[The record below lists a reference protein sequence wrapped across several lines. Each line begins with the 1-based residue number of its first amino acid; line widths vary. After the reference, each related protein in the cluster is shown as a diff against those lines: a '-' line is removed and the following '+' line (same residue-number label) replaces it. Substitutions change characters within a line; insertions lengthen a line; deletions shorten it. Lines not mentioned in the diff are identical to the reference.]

1 MNAECNDTAFGP
13 AVLSATCRGGFD
25 LTVTFEESIMS
36 MVPSA
41 CFLLAVA
48 FQTARVLKRKSVA
61 VKPSLLLTAK
71 LAAITLYVSLQLV
84 LIVLWSTSSYPTA
97 RISVA
102 SSTLELCS
110 ALGLG
115 VISPLEHRKSPRPS
129 FVIACYLAISL
140 LLDLVRV
147 RTAWLIGHIDAVA
160 ATLTAS
166 IAAKLLVLILE
177 ATDKRHILI
186 DTHRHL
192 SSEATSGFFGRGF
205 FWWLNSLLKHGSRQ
219 ILSIGDL
226 SSIHEKLAS
235 DKLAAELSVEWD
247 KCNQKRKHSLAL
259 ATLQAWRC
267 EALKIA
273 VPRLLLVAFRLAQP
287 FIIEWVVENIS
298 GPNNHDTRS
307 KGFGLIGAVAVVY
320 FAIAVFTGSYQHL
333 VYRLMTMTRG
343 GLIALIY
350 QKLTESPTPS
360 NDAHD
365 AAVMTLI
372 GTDVERICETWY
384 LVVAEIW
391 PSIVQLGIAVWF
403 LQRQLGAVCVAPV
416 ILALVTTGLSLKAAT
431 YVSARQR
438 IWLEAIEDRVNFT
451 AHVLSHMKVAKMLG
465 LSEKLQDLIQG
476 MRVRE
481 LELSKRFRRL
491 SSFNVCLSNL
501 PSIICQLITFAAFT
515 IVIKIQG
522 GGPLGLSQAISSLSI
537 LTLLMSPL
545 EMLLYAIPQ
554 AYAALG
560 CFERIQVFLSSD
572 SWKDVR
578 QPCLRQSCE
587 TTHKSGKTEI
597 LSPLRFVGNSASEV
611 VDPDFDRI
619 IVQEATFGWQE
630 SQPVVRCAS
639 LRATRNTQLIFIL
652 GPVGC
657 GKSTLLKGILGETL
671 ILGGTV
677 WVVSKEVAF
686 CNQSPWISNGTIRDC
701 IIGPSEFETDWYD
714 VVIQACALD
723 VDLQQLP
730 SGDATR
736 VGSKGVSLSGGQ
748 KQRLEIARVLYS
760 RKQIAIFDDVV
771 SGLDAITR
779 SVVMMRVFGP
789 SGLLRRLGTTT
800 ILATHMVDRL
810 EMADLIVVLDEQGR
824 MIEQGPPN
832 SFPPS
837 DHRIKDILGSPPN
850 ETTFQSSAPSAERSP
865 EQTHDQSAST
875 QQDRQ
880 IGDIAI
886 YKYYFSSLGWLS
898 FFIFGLFVVLNTA
911 FESMQYAW
919 LTLWSQSNEKYGD
932 VRTAYWLGL
941 YALFAAIRVVSLITA
956 VYYLYVVI
964 VPRSAQNL
972 HLVVLRTAMRA
983 PMGFI
988 LRTDTG
994 TLINRFSQDMQL
1006 VDLSLP
1012 GALVNTSYRFAGC
1025 LGVAALAIVAL
1036 PYFAAVIPLMAGVLY
1051 FLQRFYLRTSRQ
1063 LRLLELESKAPLYS
1077 HVLETIDG
1085 MISIRAFGWGARYT
1099 EKSLNLLDTCQK
1111 PFYLLLCVQQWLA
1124 VVLGLIVAVLATLLT
1139 SLPIVLRASNIS
1151 AGFIG
1156 IALVNLMTFGESLA
1170 GLITVWT
1177 ELETSLGA
1185 VSRVKTFSEDT
1196 AQEVDPG
1203 ERPPSGWPAQGS
1215 LTFDNWSA
1223 SYHEYANTPR
1233 IKITASILP
1242 GQKVAVCGR
1251 TGSGKSSLISSV
1263 LGMVNGSGGRIVLD
1277 GIDLSTLPRDDI
1289 RKNVTCVT
1297 QDPFLFSGSVR
1308 LNLDPLAES
1317 SDDEMR
1323 ASLERVAL
1331 WTTLQRG
1338 AGDDELTAAR
1348 ALDSEMNDLRL
1359 SHGQAQ
1365 LFCLA
1370 RAMLRKSP
1378 LIMLDEPTSS
1388 VDATTESE
1396 IQKIVAMELQNSTVI
1411 MVTHRLSGIS
1421 AFDRVAVLDQGVM
1434 VEYGPPDELLA
1445 IRNGALAKLCEARRD
1460 GPWK

>member
-597 LSPLRFVGNSASEV
+597 LSPLRFV
-611 VDPDFDRI
+611 
-619 IVQEATFGWQE
+619 EATFGWQE

-1085 MISIRAFGWGARYT
+1085 MISI
-1099 EKSLNLLDTCQK
+1099 
-1111 PFYLLLCVQQWLA
+1111 
-1124 VVLGLIVAVLATLLT
+1124 
-1139 SLPIVLRASNIS
+1139 
-1151 AGFIG
+1151 
-1156 IALVNLMTFGESLA
+1156 ALVNLMTFGESLA